1 MANTSAAPALRSDT
15 LRNRKLIIRSAGRLF
30 AEGRQATMADIARA
44 AEVSTATAY
53 RHFASVDDVLAR
65 FRFDVGSE
73 LLEFSRQQQATG
85 LELLRLVS
93 SKWVTLVVAHG
104 RAMVHTRSGE
114 GYLARLRTGATHLTV
129 QADALSG
136 ALRDTCLELGVEDPG
151 DEALFLWNVMFDPR
165 EIFDLIET
173 LGLSPDETARRLVA
187 TLVGALQGWC
197 GPIPGQRQ

>member
-1 MANTSAAPALRSDT
+1 MATTSEAPGLRSDT
-15 LRNRKLIIRSAGRLF
+15 LRNRKLIIRSAGKLF

-53 RHFASVDDVLAR
+53 RHFASVDEVLAR

-73 LLEFSRQQQATG
+73 LLEFSQQQEDTG

-93 SKWVTLVVAHG
+93 TKWVTLVVAHG

-129 QADALSG
+129 QADALST
-136 ALRDTCLELGVEDPG
+136 ALKDTCLELGVDDPG
-151 DEALFLWNVMFDPR
+151 DEAMFLWNVLFDPR

-187 TLVGALQGWC
+187 TLVGALKGWC
-197 GPIPGQRQ
+197 GPIGGHRQ

>member
-1 MANTSAAPALRSDT
+1 MATTSAAPGLRSDT

-53 RHFASVDDVLAR
+53 RHFASVDEVLAR

-73 LLEFSRQQQATG
+73 LLEFSQQQQATG

-129 QADALSG
+129 QADALSSKAAAFDRIRGNGFMGGISGKLPSHDDVRGHHKFG
-136 ALRDTCLELGVEDPG
+136 AGIGR
-151 DEALFLWNVMFDPR
+151 
-165 EIFDLIET
+165 
-173 LGLSPDETARRLVA
+173 
-187 TLVGALQGWC
+187 ALQVVLDHRDLVFL
-197 GPIPGQRQ
+197 QQA

>member
-1 MANTSAAPALRSDT
+1 MAATSAAPGLRSDT
-15 LRNRKLIIRSAGRLF
+15 LRNRKHIIRSAGKLF

-53 RHFASVDDVLAR
+53 RHFASVDEVLAR

-73 LLEFSRQQQATG
+73 LLDFSRQQHSTG

-93 SKWVTLVVAHG
+93 CKWVELVVAHG
-104 RAMVHTRSGE
+104 KAMVHTRSGE

-129 QADALSG
+129 QADALSP
-136 ALRDTCLELGVEDPG
+136 ALRDTCLELRVHDPG
-151 DEALFLWNVMFDPR
+151 DEAMFLWNVLFDPR

-173 LGLSPDETARRLVA
+173 LGLSPEDTARRLVA
-187 TLVGALQGWC
+187 TLVGALKGWC
-197 GPIPGQRQ
+197 GPDARRRQ

>member
-1 MANTSAAPALRSDT
+1 MAITSAAPALRSDT
-15 LRNRKLIIRSAGRLF
+15 LRNRKHIIRSAGRLF

-53 RHFASVDDVLAR
+53 RHFASVDEVLAR

-73 LLEFSRQQQATG
+73 LLDFSQEQQATG

-93 SKWVTLVVAHG
+93 TKWVQLVVAHG
-104 RAMVHTRSGE
+104 KAMVHTRSGE

-129 QADALSG
+129 QADALSL
-136 ALRDTCLELGVEDPG
+136 ALRDTCLELGVGDPG
-151 DEALFLWNVMFDPR
+151 DEAMFLWNILFDPR

-173 LGLSPDETARRLVA
+173 LGLSPEDTARRLVA
-187 TLVGALQGWC
+187 TLVGALKGWC
-197 GPIPGQRQ
+197 GPDAGHRQ

>member
-1 MANTSAAPALRSDT
+1 MATTSAVPGLRSDT
-15 LRNRKLIIRSAGRLF
+15 LRNRKHIIRSAGRLF
-30 AEGRQATMADIARA
+30 AEGHQATMADIARA

-53 RHFASVDDVLAR
+53 RHFASVDEVLAR

-73 LLEFSRQQQATG
+73 LLEYSRDQQATG

-93 SKWVTLVVAHG
+93 TKWVELVVAHG

-129 QADALSG
+129 QADALTP

-151 DEALFLWNVMFDPR
+151 DEALFLWNVLFDPR
-165 EIFDLIET
+165 EIFDLIQT
-173 LGLSPDETARRLVA
+173 LGLAPEETARRLVA
-187 TLVGALQGWC
+187 TLVAALRGWC
-197 GPIPGQRQ
+197 GPEAGRRT

>member
-1 MANTSAAPALRSDT
+1 MATTSAAPGLRSDT
-15 LRNRKLIIRSAGRLF
+15 LRNRKLIIRSAGKLF

-53 RHFASVDDVLAR
+53 RHFASVDEVLAR

-73 LLEFSRQQQATG
+73 LLEFSQQQEATG

-93 SKWVTLVVAHG
+93 TKWVTLVVAHG

-129 QADALSG
+129 QADALSA
-136 ALRDTCLELGVEDPG
+136 ALRDTCLELGVDDPG
-151 DEALFLWNVMFDPR
+151 DEAMFLWNVLFDPR

-173 LGLSPDETARRLVA
+173 LGLSPDDTARRLVA
-187 TLVGALQGWC
+187 TLVGALKGWC
-197 GPIPGQRQ
+197 GPIGGHRQ

>member
-1 MANTSAAPALRSDT
+1 MATTSAAPGLRSDT

-30 AEGRQATMADIARA
+30 AEGRQATMADIARG

-53 RHFASVDDVLAR
+53 RHFASVDEVLAR

-73 LLEFSRQQQATG
+73 LLEFSQQQQATG

-114 GYLARLRTGATHLTV
+114 GYLARHLTV
-129 QADALSG
+129 QADALRA
-136 ALRDTCLELGVEDPG
+136 ALSDTCLELGVADPA
-151 DEALFLWNVMFDPR
+151 DEAMFLWNVLFDPR

-173 LGLSPDETARRLVA
+173 LGLSPDETAHRLVA
-187 TLVGALQGWC
+187 TLVGALKGWC
-197 GPIPGQRQ
+197 GPIGGPRP

>member
-136 ALRDTCLELGVEDPG
+136 ALRDTCLELGVENPG

>member
-1 MANTSAAPALRSDT
+1 MATTSAAPGLRSDT

-30 AEGRQATMADIARA
+30 SESRQATMADIARA

-53 RHFASVDDVLAR
+53 RHFASVDEVLAR

-73 LLEFSRQQQATG
+73 LLEFSQQQEAAG

-114 GYLARLRTGATHLTV
+114 GYLARLRTGAAHLTV
-129 QADALSG
+129 QADALST
-136 ALRDTCLELGVEDPG
+136 ALRDTCRELGVDDPG
-151 DEALFLWNVMFDPR
+151 DEAMFLWNVLFDPR

-173 LGLSPDETARRLVA
+173 LGLSPEETAQRLVA
-187 TLVGALQGWC
+187 TLVGALNGWC
-197 GPIPGQRQ
+197 GQNGERRQ